1 MELVTTSTETT
12 VAPVVPSVPV
22 VTEVVVNPST
32 TVEALK
38 AELAALKAKLESVT
52 PAAPVPMTLEEAK
65 AHMAEFEGKRGRR
78 PASFYEAREIVKA
91 AEPKPD
97 PAVVKAQLKAAKE
110 AAKLEA
116 KAALEAEKTENHRAA
131 LEKAYIKAL
140 KASDKVAKV
149 FLALSTKTE
158 ALEAQLRALPAV
170 TE

>member
-1 MELVTTSTETT
+1 MELVTTSTETIVT
-12 VAPVVPSVPV
+12 PVIPSTPVV
-22 VTEVVVNPST
+22 VTDTST
-32 TVEALK
+32 VDALK

-116 KAALEAEKTENHRAA
+116 KAALEAEKTENRRAA
-131 LEKAYIKAL
+131 LEKAYNKAK

-149 FLALSTKTE
+149 FLALSTKAE
-158 ALEAQLRALPAV
+158 ALEAQLKALPAV